1 MLLALASAVV
11 CGCYS
16 ESVYIAV
23 SRSDVAVNNAVS
35 SVVDNREEKV
45 PQIVGGYTDYR
56 ELSDED
62 KALFAKAYKGDV
74 KLIPQSVATQVVAG
88 LKYRFVC
95 KDQGGKEYMVTIFQ
109 NLSGE
114 TEVMSVSP
122 LQ

>member
-1 MLLALASAVV
+1 MLLAVASTVFV
-11 CGCYS
+11 GCCS
-16 ESVYIAV
+16 KSAKLTENSAAV
-23 SRSDVAVNNAVS
+23 SNAVAP
-35 SVVDNREEKV
+35 VGVDNREEKV